1 MARIAFHQND
11 NLLEVLGLKDEAA
24 GSFLNGATVAV
35 TVADLKGNQVSGETW
50 PLVMAFVAGSNGD
63 YRATLKESLG
73 FASGQEYVADITADG
88 GAGLKARWK
97 FRFKVRARTG

>member
-11 NLLEVLGLKDEAA
+11 NLLEVLGLKDEVA

-35 TVADLKGNQVSGETW
+35 TVTDLKGNQVSGETW
-50 PLVMAFVAGSNGD
+50 PLAMAFVGGSNGD
-63 YRATLKESLG
+63 YRATLKENLG
-73 FASGQEYVADITADG
+73 FTAGQEYVGDITADG

-97 FRFKVRARTG
+97 FRFKVRTRTG